1 MTKPWH
7 DTEEFEELV
16 EEVDREDAEFGG
28 PGGSNMAEPPWVPP
42 GELESLDNLPP
53 EEAARRRKFREE
65 TRAMIELARKHAEE
79 LSAK

>member
-1 MTKPWH
+1 MT
-7 DTEEFEELV
+7 ELY
-16 EEVDREDAEFGG
+16 ETKEWKEAMARVDRRIAAAGG

-42 GELESLDNLPP
+42 GEMESLDNLPP